1 MQRAKMIDAV
11 LRELEETRQHSVS
24 IKRILEKRKIEY
36 TQSQFD
42 EVKEELTS
50 KSLVIQKGTDSGG
63 NPTYSLSETGKDF
76 LRSFG
81 SYANYLKGLQTETKR
96 VERAKKKTS
105 YRAFKPGDEAATPYN
120 PSERSF
126 WEKNQLSLVILG
138 VIILSFYLVIRF
150 T

>member
-1 MQRAKMIDAV
+1 MQRTKMIDAV
-11 LRELEETRQHSVS
+11 LRELEETRQPSVS
-24 IKRILEKRKIEY
+24 IKRILEKRKIGY
-36 TQSQFD
+36 SQEHIE
-42 EVKEELTS
+42 EVNEVLRS
-50 KSLVIQKGTDSGG
+50 KSLVVQKGTDSSG
-63 NPTYSLSETGKDF
+63 NPTYALSETGKDF

-81 SYANYLKGLQTETKR
+81 SYSNYLKGLDTESKR
-96 VERAKKKTS
+96 VERARKKTS